1 MKKHNIK
8 IYLTGSA
15 ACLTVG
21 EKMADNKIRLQKF
34 LAENGV
40 ASRRKSEELIERGK
54 VRVNGHPAQLG
65 DKVDPKRDI
74 VTVSGERIEPV
85 ASGNVYIMLNKPRGY
100 VTTMSDEMGRKCV
113 AELVA
118 EVEER
123 IFPVGRLDKDSEGL
137 LLFTNDGEFAN
148 MMTHP
153 SMHISKT
160 YRVTVKPAAD
170 EEQLIALSSGVEID
184 GRKTMPASV
193 QVMSEDSDRSVL
205 QITIHEGRNRQIR
218 KMCEAVGLE
227 TIRLKRISM
236 GSLKL
241 GSLPVGK
248 FRDLKKEEVSALKRS
263 AQKAKSANEQ
273 KKGGRR

>member
-1 MKKHNIK
+1 M
-8 IYLTGSA
+8 TD
-15 ACLTVG
+15 G
-21 EKMADNKIRLQKF
+21 ENMADNKIRLQKF

-65 DKVDPKRDI
+65 DKVDPRHDL
-74 VTVSGERIEPV
+74 VTVSGERVEPV
-85 ASGNVYIMLNKPRGY
+85 SSGNIYIMLNKPRGY

-113 AELVA
+113 AELVS
-118 EVEER
+118 EIEDR

-170 EEQLIALSSGVEID
+170 EAQLVELSSGVVID

-218 KMCEAVGLE
+218 KMCEDVGLE

-241 GSLPVGK
+241 GSLGPGK
-248 FRDLKKEEVSALKRS
+248 FRELKKEEVSALKRA
-263 AQKAKSANEQ
+263 AQKSKSANSQ
-273 KKGGRR
+273 GKAKRK

>member
-1 MKKHNIK
+1 M
-8 IYLTGSA
+8 TD
-15 ACLTVG
+15 G
-21 EKMADNKIRLQKF
+21 EIMADNKIRLQKF

-54 VRVNGHPAQLG
+54 VRVNGHPASLG
-65 DKVDPKRDI
+65 DKVDPQRDL
-74 VTVSGERIEPV
+74 VTVSGERVVPPEKTQ
-85 ASGNVYIMLNKPRGY
+85 NVYVMLNKPRGY
-100 VTTMSDEMGRKCV
+100 VTTMNDEMGRKCV
-113 AELVA
+113 AELV
-118 EVEER
+118 EDIEER
-123 IFPVGRLDKDSEGL
+123 VYPVGRLDRDSEGL

-170 EEQLIALSSGVEID
+170 EQQLVDLSSGVVID
-184 GRKTMPASV
+184 GKKTMPASV
-193 QVMSEDSDRSVL
+193 QVMSETADRSVI

-227 TIRLKRISM
+227 TIRLKRISI

-241 GSLPVGK
+241 GTLSVGTY
-248 FRDLKKEEVSALKRS
+248 RELKKEEVAALKRS

-273 KKGGRR
+273 KRSKHR

>member
-1 MKKHNIK
+1 M
-8 IYLTGSA
+8 TGTVV
-15 ACLTVG
+15 CQTVG
-21 EKMADNKIRLQKF
+21 ENMADNKIRLQKF

-74 VTVSGERIEPV
+74 VTVSGERVEPV

-170 EEQLIALSSGVEID
+170 EEQLVALSSGVEID

-218 KMCEAVGLE
+218 KMCEAVELE

-236 GSLKL
+236 GSVKL

-248 FRDLKKEEVSALKRS
+248 FRDLKKEEVAALKRS
-263 AQKAKSANEQ
+263 AQKAKTANQQ
-273 KKGGRR
+273 KNGNKR

>member
-1 MKKHNIK
+1 M
-8 IYLTGSA
+8 TGSA

-137 LLFTNDGEFAN
+137 LLSTNDGEFAN

-170 EEQLIALSSGVEID
+170 EEQLVALSSGVEID

-193 QVMSEDSDRSVL
+193 QVMSEDRDRSVL